1 MKSVVQKDKKK
12 RGLVYKSEK
21 DLFILKNLSKNTS
34 IKPSL
39 RHNISLKLFN
49 ISDNEFN
56 TRVVNRCIVTYRK
69 SKIHNYFRFSRL
81 FFLKLARQGA
91 ISGLKKSSW

>member
-12 RGLVYKSEK
+12 RRLVYKSEK
-21 DLFILKNLSKNTS
+21 DLFILKSLSKNTF

-49 ISDNEFN
+49 ISGNQFN
-56 TRVVNRCIVTYRK
+56 SRVVDRCIVTHRK
-69 SKIHNYFRFSRL
+69 SKIHNHFRFSRL